1 MQIEK
6 RMTRFKNIQ
15 LLEIPENI
23 ESWYKTIKYSEEKI
37 TVFKLHHM
45 ISIDEEEREV
55 FFIDLRK
62 QLKKEEKIESN
73 ILSTQLSVET
83 DLGKL
88 KELIEQRKH
97 RELVPQIIN
106 RMLSINEDIYLEYI
120 HRLDNQYTEDIFDNA
135 IAVLIETSKK
145 KDISNEI
152 LDLLKKDKIRDPQ
165 DFAVLSQI
173 MGLGDTNNIIM
184 YLYSFYRYFINNF
197 PDENYFEGPLF
208 GISYYL
214 EIRRRTTAS
223 T

>member
-15 LLEIPENI
+15 LLEIPEKI
-23 ESWYKTIKYSEEKI
+23 EYWYKTIKYSEEKI

-55 FFIDLRK
+55 FFNDLRK
-62 QLKKEEKIESN
+62 QLKKEEKIASI

-97 RELVPQIIN
+97 RELFPQIIN

-120 HRLDNQYTEDIFDNA
+120 HCLDNQYTEDIFDNA
-135 IAVLIETSKK
+135 IAVLIETGKK

-152 LDLLKKDKIRDPQ
+152 LNLLKKDKIRDPQ

-184 YLYSFYRYFINNF
+184 YLYSFSLLS
-197 PDENYFEGPLF
+197 GL
-208 GISYYL
+208 
-214 EIRRRTTAS
+214 T
-223 T
+223 